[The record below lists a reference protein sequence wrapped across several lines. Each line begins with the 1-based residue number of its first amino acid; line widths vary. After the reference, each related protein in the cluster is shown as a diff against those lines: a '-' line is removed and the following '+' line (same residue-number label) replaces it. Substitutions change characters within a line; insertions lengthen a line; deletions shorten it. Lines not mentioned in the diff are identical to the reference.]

1 MARTQR
7 PDLPKAIRVSVSMT
21 QEQKDEIQAYA
32 DTLPHRNF
40 SAVVVAAVREYLA
53 RYFTPKE
60 ANDADR
66 AA

>member
-21 QEQKDEIQAYA
+21 QDQKDEIQAYA
-32 DTLPHRNF
+32 NTQPHRNF
-40 SAVVVAAVREYLA
+40 SAVVVAAVRDYLD
-53 RYFTPKE
+53 RVFTPKE
-60 ANDADR
+60 ATDDR